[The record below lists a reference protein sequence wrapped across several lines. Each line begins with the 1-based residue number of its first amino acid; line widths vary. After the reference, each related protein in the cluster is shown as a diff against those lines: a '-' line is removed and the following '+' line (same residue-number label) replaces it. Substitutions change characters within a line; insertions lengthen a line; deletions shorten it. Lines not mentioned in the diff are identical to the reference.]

1 MTDTDMRVCNSNS
14 FPPINAVLD
23 HWEWTMALPYNRWI
37 WLTGS
42 YIIFTSGV
50 GGMVYCIIRGPP
62 PFGMSQHT
70 NKLSL
75 FALHSS
81 QEQFVAEGLIMGVRG
96 FARRTNTCGAGIT

>member
-1 MTDTDMRVCNSNS
+1 
-14 FPPINAVLD
+14 
-23 HWEWTMALPYNRWI
+23 MALPYNRWI

-62 PFGMSQHT
+62 PFGMSQQT
-70 NKLSL
+70 KKLSL

-81 QEQFVAEGLIMGVRG
+81 QEQFVTEGLIMGVRG
-96 FARRTNTCGAGIT
+96 CTRRISRTNTCGAGIT